1 MNSCYCDAV
10 NITNVLSFLNM
21 LAASFEVD
29 LKNHSCIYTFM
40 PRPDPLL
47 VSHLV
52 SFPWWLLLFRV
63 GF

>member
-1 MNSCYCDAV
+1 MNSSSCDAG

-40 PRPDPLL
+40 ISSA
-47 VSHLV
+47 VCNCS
-52 SFPWWLLLFRV
+52 
-63 GF
+63 G